1 MLFYIYRFLLSN
13 YRVLIDRIIENL
25 ANDDNDQYLE

>member
-13 YRVLIDRIIENL
+13 YRVLIDRIIENSV
-25 ANDDNDQYLE
+25 NDDNDQYLE

>member
-1 MLFYIYRFLLSN
+1 MLFYIYRFLSSN

-25 ANDDNDQYLE
+25 VNDDND